1 MAGLE
6 FRVLGSLEVARDD
19 ELIPV
24 TAPKQRVLLSL
35 LLLRANQPV
44 SQDELIE
51 VLWHGEAPQTARA
64 ALQNLVHALRRLLG
78 AGTLTR
84 TPAGYVL
91 SAEPGAV
98 DLGRFRRS
106 IIEARG
112 RPLSERAA
120 RLREA
125 LSLWRGSP
133 FAELSSYAAA
143 GADIV
148 RLQEERLS
156 ALEDRVDADLEL
168 GEHLRLVSELKELV
182 ERDPL
187 RERFWAQLMV
197 ALYRS
202 GRQAD
207 SLASYRRAHATLVE
221 RLGIEPGSALKE
233 LQRAVLVHDPA
244 LEDPK
249 WMSGSTLERAAAILP
264 GEPPERARSLFEYG
278 SALIRVGELR
288 QAASTLRAAGRLAEA
303 VGERGLQERVRIRLS
318 YLKVFADGA
327 AMAEQFAIA
336 ERAAGVFE
344 DIEDF
349 AGLAFALSYRAHLL
363 RDTGHAEDALNLA
376 LRGADLA
383 RRAGDGDVEATC
395 RRMAA
400 CCAAQGPTPI
410 AGAIALCEAAETSR
424 VDNDRHSVGDVVA
437 WLLAQSGRI
446 AEARALYERQ
456 LALLR
461 EQGIVVDLTVGLT
474 RAALAERAAGNLGR
488 AADLLR
494 EADVLGRA
502 EELRGDVPCVAAE
515 LASVL
520 ALQGEQR
527 EARYLADE
535 SRNLAAPSDVLSA
548 VLYRRALALVAAWE
562 KRRDDAFQLAHEA
575 CSRARRTDWLTFIG
589 ETFEDAARAYMLV
602 GEAGLAHEALS
613 EALAVYERKG
623 HLAGA
628 ERVRQA
634 FAKSGSGIDS
644 AVSHAAAT

>member
-51 VLWHGEAPQTARA
+51 ALWHGEAPQTARA
-64 ALQNLVHALRRLLG
+64 ALQNLIHALRRLLG

-143 GADIV
+143 RADIV

-168 GEHLRLVSELKELV
+168 GEHLRLVSELEELV
-182 ERDPL
+182 ERHSL
-187 RERFWAQLMV
+187 RERFWSQLMV

-221 RLGIEPGSALKE
+221 TLGIEPGSALKE

-249 WMSGSTLERAAAILP
+249 RMSGSTLERAAAILP
-264 GEPPERARSLFEYG
+264 GEPAERARSLFEYG

-288 QAASTLRAAGRLAEA
+288 QATSTLRAAGRLAEA
-303 VGERGLQERVRIRLS
+303 AGERGQERVRIRLS

-344 DIEDF
+344 DIEDL

-363 RDTGHAEDALNLA
+363 RDTGHAEDALNVA

-383 RRAGDGDVEATC
+383 RRAGDGDVEAAC

-400 CCAAQGPTPI
+400 CCAAQGPTPV
-410 AGAIALCEAAETSR
+410 AEAIALCEAAETNR
-424 VDNDRHSVGDVVA
+424 VDKGRHSVGDVVA

-446 AEARALYERQ
+446 AEARALYEQQ

-461 EQGIVVDLTVGLT
+461 EQGIVLDLTVGLT

-494 EADVLGRA
+494 EADLLGRA
-502 EELRGDVPCVAAE
+502 EELRGEVPCVAAE

-589 ETFEDAARAYMLV
+589 ETLEDAARAYMLV